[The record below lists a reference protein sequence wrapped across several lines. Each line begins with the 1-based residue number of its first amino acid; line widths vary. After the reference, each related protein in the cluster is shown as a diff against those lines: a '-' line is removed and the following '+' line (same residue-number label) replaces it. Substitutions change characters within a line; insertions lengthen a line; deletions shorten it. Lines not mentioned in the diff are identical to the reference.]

1 MLGLPYPGGPLVE
14 KEAIDGD
21 PQRFDLP
28 RPMLMRPKPDFSLSG
43 LKTAVRLEAERI
55 APLTRTDVADLCA
68 SFQAAIVDVAVDRS
82 RAALRVFREAYGHP
96 DAFVAAGGV
105 AANGGIRRA
114 LGRFCAEAGIRLVTP
129 PLNLC
134 TDNGAMIAW
143 AGLERLALGL
153 ADDLTF
159 AARPRWPLDANAEAI
174 HHGKA

>member
-1 MLGLPYPGGPLVE
+1 
-14 KEAIDGD
+14 
-21 PQRFDLP
+21 
-28 RPMLMRPKPDFSLSG
+28 
-43 LKTAVRLEAERI
+43 
-55 APLTRTDVADLCA
+55 
-68 SFQAAIVDVAVDRS
+68 
-82 RAALRVFREAYGHP
+82 LRVFREAYGHP
-96 DAFVAAGGV
+96 NAFVAAGGV
-105 AANGGIRRA
+105 AANGAIRRA

-153 ADDLTF
+153 VDDLTF